1 MAADFFDGLVKTI
14 SQTTK
19 ELGKA
24 TKGLSERAE
33 QTIEAQKIRNKIVG
47 EEKIIEK
54 IKVDIGDWIYKK
66 HENGE
71 GLDSEL
77 SVLCQ
82 EIDQHYLKIR
92 EFRDSAANI
101 KGQKVCPSCEREVD
115 MSVSFCPY
123 CGTPCPT
130 PEPAENVEGEAVQA
144 DPENEPE
151 KTEAVKESESGNET
165 DDVPVKESDNAECVV
180 EERTEGSSEPEETEA
195 DEPTAEITESGENAE
210 PEKGPEAETEEAVE
224 EKTEE

>member
-1 MAADFFDGLVKTI
+1 MAADFIDGLVKTI

-33 QTIEAQKIRNKIVG
+33 QTIEAQKIRNRIAG

-54 IKVDIGDWIYKK
+54 IKVDIGNWIYKK
-66 HENGE
+66 HADGE

-130 PEPAENVEGEAVQA
+130 PEAAEDVEGEAVPVPA
-144 DPENEPE
+144 EETAEGSNG
-151 KTEAVKESESGNET
+151 SNET
-165 DDVPVKESDNAECVV
+165 ETAQTAETSDASGASQEQPLEKETMEEQSAE
-180 EERTEGSSEPEETEA
+180 EINDQKAEDIPEE
-195 DEPTAEITESGENAE
+195 
-210 PEKGPEAETEEAVE
+210 
-224 EKTEE
+224 

>member
-1 MAADFFDGLVKTI
+1 MAADFIDGLVKTI

-33 QTIEAQKIRNKIVG
+33 QTIEAQKIRNRIAG

-54 IKVDIGDWIYKK
+54 IKVDIGNWIYRK
-66 HENGE
+66 HADGE

-144 DPENEPE
+144 EEETKTEDTADVQEKAADGSNGSEEE
-151 KTEAVKESESGNET
+151 KTGGPKTESAESE
-165 DDVPVKESDNAECVV
+165 
-180 EERTEGSSEPEETEA
+180 
-195 DEPTAEITESGENAE
+195 ENAE
-210 PEKGPEAETEEAVE
+210 DTVEKEAVE
-224 EKTEE
+224 EIAKEEIEETEIVEESEGESEEEK

>member
-1 MAADFFDGLVKTI
+1 MAADFIDGLVKTI

-33 QTIEAQKIRNKIVG
+33 QTIETQKIRNRIAG

-54 IKVDIGDWIYKK
+54 IKVDIGNWIYKK
-66 HENGE
+66 HADGE

-144 DPENEPE
+144 EEETKTEDTADVQEKAAGGSNGSEEE
-151 KTEAVKESESGNET
+151 KTGEPKTESAESE
-165 DDVPVKESDNAECVV
+165 
-180 EERTEGSSEPEETEA
+180 
-195 DEPTAEITESGENAE
+195 ENAE
-210 PEKGPEAETEEAVE
+210 DTVEKEAVE
-224 EKTEE
+224 EIAKEEIEEIEETEIVEESEGKSEEEK